1 LRATGSGCNI
11 DSRFME
17 VSEGYIEALEFL
29 DSLVNY
35 EKGERFPKYDTR
47 AYDLERFAKA
57 LGPLGDPHRS
67 YPVVHIAGT
76 KGKGSTAYMLS
87 AVLRAAGYKVGMFTS
102 PHLRSVR
109 ERIQVDGAL
118 IPPQDFGDTV
128 AIVKDAFGEPE
139 PKYRTYF
146 ETITAAAFLYFAW
159 HTVDVAVVEVG
170 LGGRLDATN
179 VVDPAVSVITSL
191 DLEHTHVLGDTLADI
206 AREKAGIIKPGRPVV
221 SAPQDRVAAD
231 VLVEKA
237 AAVGAP
243 LYVVGEDCAVEFD
256 GRAMDYFGS
265 RGVKSGI
272 TPAMSSTVQRTNA
285 ATALLALEQLTEFD
299 VSETAVRS
307 GMANALAPAR
317 CQVFSGKPAAILDT
331 ACTAAAAEALLE
343 AVRGIRHSRLVA
355 LCGFSLDKDV
365 EAVAEVIGPE
375 AYAVVGASADSPR
388 AMPVGEVL
396 GHFVGLCER
405 LEPAVTPA
413 DGLVSARRLAGRD
426 GLVAVTGSFYLAGE
440 VLEQLEGALP

>member
-1 LRATGSGCNI
+1 MHAAGGGCNI
-11 DSRFME
+11 NAWCME

-47 AYDLERFAKA
+47 AYDLEKFAEV
-57 LGPLGDPHRS
+57 LRGLGDPHSS
-67 YPVVHIAGT
+67 YPVIHIAGT

-87 AVLRAAGYKVGMFTS
+87 AVLRAAGYKVGMYTS

-109 ERIQVDGAL
+109 ERIQVGGVL
-118 IPPQDFGDTV
+118 IPPQDFGDAV

-159 HTVDVAVVEVG
+159 HSVDVAVVEVG

-179 VVDPAVSVITSL
+179 VVDPAVSIITSL

-221 SAPQDRVAAD
+221 SAPQDRVAAE
-231 VLVEKA
+231 VLVERA

-256 GRAMDYFGS
+256 GREMTYFGEA
-265 RGVKSGI
+265 GVKSGI
-272 TPAMSSTVQRTNA
+272 ILAMSATVQRTNA
-285 ATALLALEQLTEFD
+285 ATALLALEQFTEFD
-299 VSETAVRS
+299 VPEIAVRS
-307 GMANALAPAR
+307 GMTNAPAPAR
-317 CQVFSGKPAAILDT
+317 CQVLPGKPVTILDT

-343 AVRGIRHSRLVA
+343 TIREIRRSRLVA

-365 EAVAEVIGPE
+365 EGVAEAIGPE
-375 AYAVVGASADSPR
+375 AYAVVGASADVPR

-405 LEPAVTPA
+405 LEPAVTPV

-440 VLEQLEGALP
+440 ILKQLEGALP

>member
-1 LRATGSGCNI
+1 
-11 DSRFME
+11 ME

-29 DSLVNY
+29 DGLVNY

-47 AYDLERFAKA
+47 AYDLEKFAEA
-57 LGPLGDPHRS
+57 LRALGDPHRS
-67 YPVVHIAGT
+67 YPVIHIAGS

-87 AVLRAAGYKVGMFTS
+87 EVLRAAGYKVGMFTS

-118 IPPQDFGDTV
+118 IPPRDFGDAV

-139 PKYRTYF
+139 PKFRTYF

-206 AREKAGIIKPGRPVV
+206 AREQAGIIKPGRPAV
-221 SAPQDRVAAD
+221 SAPQDRVGMGVLHERAAD
-231 VLVEKA
+231 VGV
-237 AAVGAP
+237 P

-256 GRAMDYFGS
+256 GRTMTYFGVT
-265 RGVKSGI
+265 GAKSGI
-272 TPAMSSTVQRTNA
+272 VPAIPATVQRTNA
-285 ATALLALEQLTEFD
+285 ATALLALEQLIEFD
-299 VSETAVRS
+299 VPETAVRS
-307 GMANALAPAR
+307 GMANAAAPAR
-317 CQVFSGKPAAILDT
+317 CQVIPGKPVMVLDT
-331 ACTAAAAEALLE
+331 ACTATAAENLLE
-343 AVRGIRHSRLVA
+343 TVRGIRGSRLVA

-365 EAVAEVIGPE
+365 EGVAEAIGPD
-375 AYAVVGASADSPR
+375 AYAVVAASADVPR

-405 LEPAVTPA
+405 LEPGVTPA
-413 DGLVSARRLAGRD
+413 DGLVKARRLAGRN
-426 GLVAVTGSFYLAGE
+426 GLVAITGSFYLAGE
-440 VLEQLEGALP
+440 ILEQLEGAIP